1 MKYPVYLLELDESGN
16 AQYGLQDVAL
26 VESPAYE
33 SNFVKFHSEH
43 KALFAIQNE
52 EKRIICGA
60 VMIPDKLVYREENGK
75 PFYVG
80 ATKETIYEASQ
91 KWAKENR
98 NLNVKATHEA
108 EGNVNDVFIF
118 ESFVTDENRVQSV
131 KGFEELPYGTWFMTM
146 KINNEDVWNKVKQ
159 GEFNGFSLEAL
170 FKLKP
175 VEPLND
181 KEIEALMNLID

>member
-1 MKYPVYLLELDESGN
+1 MQYPVYLLELDESGN

-52 EKRIICGA
+52 E
-60 VMIPDKLVYREENGK
+60 
-75 PFYVG
+75 
-80 ATKETIYEASQ
+80 SQ

-131 KGFEELPYGTWFMTM
+131 KGFEDLPYGTWFMTM
-146 KINNEDVWNKVKQ
+146 KVNNDEVWNKVKQ

-181 KEIEALMNLID
+181 KEIEALMKLID

>member
-1 MKYPVYLLELDESGN
+1 MEYPVYLLELDENGN
-16 AQYGLQDVAL
+16 EQYGLQDVAL
-26 VESPAYE
+26 VNSPAYE
-33 SNFVKFHSEH
+33 SNFLKFESH

-52 EKRIICGA
+52 EKRIVCGA

-91 KWAKENR
+91 KFAKENR
-98 NLNVKATHEA
+98 NLNVKATHETDS
-108 EGNVNDVFIF
+108 NVEDLFIF
-118 ESFVTDENRVQSV
+118 ESFITDENRVQSV
-131 KGFEELPYGTWFMTM
+131 KGFEDLPLGTWFMTM
-146 KINNEDVWNKVKQ
+146 KINNDDVWEKVKQ

-181 KEIEALMNLID
+181 AEIKALMSLLD

>member
-1 MKYPVYLLELDESGN
+1 MQYPVYLLELDESGN
-16 AQYGLQDVAL
+16 INYGLQDVAL

-33 SNFVKFHSEH
+33 SNFLKFENH

-75 PFYVG
+75 PFYVS

-108 EGNVNDVFIF
+108 DSNVSDVFIF
-118 ESFVTDENRVQSV
+118 ESFITDENRVQQV

-146 KINNEDVWNKVKQ
+146 KVNNDNVWNGIKQ
-159 GEFNGFSLEAL
+159 GDFNGFSLEAL

-175 VEPLND
+175 IEPLTD
-181 KEIEALMNLID
+181 SEIQALMNIID